1 MKHKM
6 GRGKKILNPPWD
18 VWKSFKSPF
27 LTIFI
32 LAKWNERRRHRR
44 KETSFDVDVDVVKNI
59 KSSAQRF
66 ELLIVHSPA
75 PPPLISFSQRPHFAA
90 ERKLSMNSYE
100 MFMFTFA
107 TILPSTQTTPTV
119 SLFLSLTT
127 YFPRLIWVW
136 HFLTTIIT
144 FHDQTCEC
152 SSNGTVHTYLGV
164 YCQTFKHR
172 TGKWKY

>member
-75 PPPLISFSQRPHFAA
+75 PPPPDFIFSEAPFRSRKKAQHEFLWDVYVYFRHYTAINTNHTDSLSLSFSHHL
-90 ERKLSMNSYE
+90 LSS
-100 MFMFTFA
+100 A
-107 TILPSTQTTPTV
+107 H
-119 SLFLSLTT
+119 LSLALPHNNNNVSRPNMWM
-127 YFPRLIWVW
+127 F
-136 HFLTTIIT
+136 
-144 FHDQTCEC
+144 
-152 SSNGTVHTYLGV
+152 
-164 YCQTFKHR
+164 
-172 TGKWKY
+172 